1 MGFDGTSIVKLI
13 HNQGIGFANVDP
25 TKDSS
30 CKVAAS
36 KYAKGEITPHIEDL
50 AQAFGF
56 GDAAAQAD
64 WTKNALSGYK
74 KMGWPKDYYGRGSI
88 K

>member
-1 MGFDGTSIVKLI
+1 MAFTSQQLAFYFLKCMGFDGTSIVKLI

-36 KYAKGEITPHIEDL
+36 KYAKGH
-50 AQAFGF
+50 
-56 GDAAAQAD
+56 
-64 WTKNALSGYK
+64 
-74 KMGWPKDYYGRGSI
+74 
-88 K
+88 